1 MSLEWFSF
9 AGRVARVT
17 GEAQGLGRAVAE
29 MLAGAGILLV
39 IADCQAD
46 TLARTAAALTR
57 QGDQVVRVPAD
68 VTHARQV
75 AEVVQHGLATSSVLD
90 MLVHH
95 AGGSGTRVGE
105 AIEDVSEVLWNES
118 VEAYLKSAYPC
129 SRTVVPPM
137 KAWHRGSIVHVSSMS
152 AQGAFGGRGTP
163 VARLPYAGAKAGMI
177 GCTSQL
183 AKALGPCGIQ
193 VNAVMPGGRLTQPD
207 ARVAQRY
214 QGLAAEVQPGM
225 VASGLLGRPGRPE
238 AVAAVRLCLVS
249 PAASYCTGSLREV
262 HGGR

>member
-75 AEVVQHGLATSSVLD
+75 RRSSST
-90 MLVHH
+90 
-95 AGGSGTRVGE
+95 AWR
-105 AIEDVSEVLWNES
+105 
-118 VEAYLKSAYPC
+118 
-129 SRTVVPPM
+129 PP
-137 KAWHRGSIVHVSSMS
+137 ASW
-152 AQGAFGGRGTP
+152 TCW
-163 VARLPYAGAKAGMI
+163 
-177 GCTSQL
+177 CT
-183 AKALGPCGIQ
+183 
-193 VNAVMPGGRLTQPD
+193 M
-207 ARVAQRY
+207 
-214 QGLAAEVQPGM
+214 
-225 VASGLLGRPGRPE
+225 PE
-238 AVAAVRLCLVS
+238 AVAREWARPSKTSQKCCGTR
-249 PAASYCTGSLREV
+249 ASRRT
-262 HGGR
+262 